1 MGTFLE
7 GEEEGESRQRD
18 GVRRGGA
25 ARGYLVHRAG
35 DAEQREHSARGGAV
49 QVDSLKIHVESA
61 CGFTFQRLKLR
72 YDNLLSIV
80 AFKFNLRR

>member
-1 MGTFLE
+1 
-7 GEEEGESRQRD
+7 
-18 GVRRGGA
+18 
-25 ARGYLVHRAG
+25 
-35 DAEQREHSARGGAV
+35 V